1 MILKRSTIKQLAAT
15 MLSVSVATAGTVAV
29 ASETQNPVPAV
40 QPANEAR
47 FYFNAQS
54 LIEAFE
60 NLDTNASAEEM
71 ASQLFPHDKEA
82 QHEVAEALRKIDE
95 QEQQSNSTRRKRAV
109 PAALLPFLAP
119 LGRCVIGALSGV
131 AVAEILHLAFTGQ
144 QNAAESRIEAL
155 VGGCITSTVPPLLRP
170 LAAKAKKPLAAAI
183 LAIVIRWKS

>member
-1 MILKRSTIKQLAAT
+1 
-15 MLSVSVATAGTVAV
+15 MLSVSVATTGTVAV
-29 ASETQNPVPAV
+29 ALETQNPVPAV
-40 QPANEAR
+40 QLANEAR
-47 FYFNAQS
+47 FYFNTQS

-60 NLDTNASAEEM
+60 NLDANASAEEM

-82 QHEVAEALRKIDE
+82 QREVAEALRKIDE

-109 PAALLPFLAP
+109 PAALLPFLVP
-119 LGRCVIGALSGV
+119 IGRCVIGALSGV

-155 VGGCITSTVPPLLRP
+155 VGGCITTAVPPLLRP